1 MTAERSKLDTFFVLL
16 NRFNA
21 IGIGIALV
29 CLVVFG
35 IAALYSMFQEPP
47 REYFGSSDHK
57 AGSYAGEEIQTANGP
72 VAAYG
77 IGNLDGGWGS
87 SQSPNLSLVHLASG
101 RKRLILPDDDKR
113 RIIRFETIES
123 SPSSR
128 KPLARAYIALAID
141 AAEKAEGKIDLIVGT
156 LPDLNQ
162 ATVARNLAAVDLA
175 TLYGSDTL
183 AIIIWPKP
191 DQAQLV
197 TIDLGSLEIKATEVI
212 PLPQPRD
219 TKATNDTRRS
229 VRSAKDPAPANHFE
243 F

>member
-29 CLVVFG
+29 CLVVAG
-35 IAALYSMFQEPP
+35 ASALYSLVQEPP
-47 REYFGSSDHK
+47 QEYLGNSDHK

-77 IGNLDGGWGS
+77 IGNFDGGLAS

-101 RKRLILPDDDKR
+101 RKRLILPNDGKR

-123 SPSSR
+123 SPASR
-128 KPLARAYIALAID
+128 KPLARAYIALAVD

-156 LPDLNQ
+156 LPELKQ

-175 TLYGSDTL
+175 TLYGSDKL

-197 TIDLGSLEIKATEVI
+197 TIDLGSLQIKATDVI
-212 PLPQPRD
+212 PLPQPKD
-219 TKATNDTRRS
+219 TKATNDTGRA

>member
-29 CLVVFG
+29 CLVVVG
-35 IAALYSMFQEPP
+35 VAALYSRLQEPSQ
-47 REYFGSSDHK
+47 EYFGDSDQT
-57 AGSYAGEEIQTANGP
+57 AGLYAGEEIQTANGP

-77 IGNLDGGWGS
+77 IGELDGGPGI

-101 RKRLILPDDDKR
+101 RKRLILPDDGKR

-128 KPLARAYIALAID
+128 KPLARAYIALAVD
-141 AAEKAEGKIDLIVGT
+141 AAEKAKGNIDLIVGS
-156 LPDLNQ
+156 LPDLKQ

-175 TLYGSDTL
+175 TQYGSDKL

-197 TIDLGSLEIKATEVI
+197 TIDLGSLRIKATEVI
-212 PLPQPRD
+212 PLPPPQE
-219 TKATNDTRRS
+219 TKATNDTGRF
-229 VRSAKDPAPANHFE
+229 VRSAKVTAPANVFE